1 MAVLK
6 DGPSALGPPPSAE
19 RPRRVLL
26 IANPV
31 ARRAGPALRAALA
44 AFREAGVAADSV
56 LTEYAGHAAE
66 LAVRLAGE
74 YDAVFTLGGDG
85 TAMEVV
91 GALAGSPTPI
101 GLLPGGTGNLI
112 ARSLGVPLG
121 VRAAVRAL
129 LAGEHARI
137 DLGRLG
143 DGRRFAFAA
152 GVGVDAYMIAN
163 TPAVWKRRI
172 GVLAYALT
180 AGQEL
185 LRHRSFAVRATV
197 DGQVHEREAVA
208 VMVANFGT
216 VLNRLF
222 TLGPGIRQD
231 DGLLDL
237 CIFSPESADET
248 VRMAWRLF
256 RGDFSEVPYMFWAPG
271 REIRVETD
279 PPQLTEADG
288 ELLAAGPLE
297 VTVEP
302 LAARLLVPWREQ

>member
-1 MAVLK
+1 MRADVA
-6 DGPSALGPPPSAE
+6 GPHATGRPVTGP
-19 RPRRVLL
+19 VLL
-26 IANPV
+26 VVNP
-31 ARRAGPALRAALA
+31 ASRRGGALRREAEA
-44 AFREAGVAADSV
+44 AFAQAGVECEV
-56 LTEYAGHAAE
+56 VTTERAGHAA
-66 LAVRLAGE
+66 AVAAERAPE
-74 YDAVFTLGGDG
+74 FDAVFTLGGDG

-91 GALAGSPTPI
+91 GALAGT
-101 GLLPGGTGNLI
+101 GRRVGVLPGGTGNLV
-112 ARSLGVPLG
+112 ARTLGVPLG
-121 VRAAVRAL
+121 VGRAVNALVRG
-129 LAGEHARI
+129 GEARV

-152 GVGVDAYMIAN
+152 GVGVDAHMIAN
-163 TPAVWKRRI
+163 TPPLWKRRI

-197 DGQVHEREAVA
+197 DGRVYEREAVA

-237 CIFSPESADET
+237 CIFSPGSADEA

-256 RGDFSEVPYMFWAPG
+256 RGDFSEVPYMFWVPG

-279 PPQLTEADG
+279 PPKLTQADG
-288 ELLAAGPLE
+288 ELLAEGPLE
-297 VTVEP
+297 VSVEP
-302 LAARLLVPWREQ
+302 LAARLLVPWRET